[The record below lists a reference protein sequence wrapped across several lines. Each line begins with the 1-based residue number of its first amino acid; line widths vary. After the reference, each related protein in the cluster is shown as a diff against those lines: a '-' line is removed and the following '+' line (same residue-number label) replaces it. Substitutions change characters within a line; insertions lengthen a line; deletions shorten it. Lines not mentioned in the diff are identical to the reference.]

1 MNTFKSLYIRS
12 MIILPIM
19 LTSLTA
25 LAGGGGGSQGAGAG
39 GGASAPEPGFLAMCA
54 VVAGTELGRRII
66 KRNRQ

>member
-1 MNTFKSLYIRS
+1 
-12 MIILPIM
+12 M

-25 LAGGGGGSQGAGAG
+25 LAGGGGGGQGAGAG

-66 KRNRQ
+66 QRKKQ